1 VEEFKQKLDMQVS
14 LERCAIRE
22 WRLDDA
28 PSLTRHANN
37 RRVWLGLRDFFPHP
51 YAIENGNEF
60 LRQATAEKPTTK
72 FCIDIEDAAAGGI
85 GIRIGEDVHRH
96 VGQLGY
102 WLGEEFWGRGIMTE
116 AVSEFVNYCFKKFP
130 LHRIYAEAY
139 ANNLASARVLEK
151 AGFVLEGRLRKNVV
165 KDGKVL
171 DSLLFAK
178 TV

>member
-1 VEEFKQKLDMQVS
+1 
-14 LERCAIRE
+14 
-22 WRLDDA
+22 
-28 PSLTRHANN
+28 
-37 RRVWLGLRDFFPHP
+37 
-51 YAIENGNEF
+51 
-60 LRQATAEKPTTK
+60 
-72 FCIDIEDAAAGGI
+72 
-85 GIRIGEDVHRH
+85 
-96 VGQLGY
+96 
-102 WLGEEFWGRGIMTE
+102 MTE

-139 ANNLASARVLEK
+139 ANNLASAHVLEK

>member
-1 VEEFKQKLDMQVS
+1 MELRLK
-14 LERCAIRE
+14 RCTIRE
-22 WRLDDA
+22 YRLDDA
-28 PSLTRHANN
+28 ESLAKHANN
-37 RRVWLGLRDFFPHP
+37 RRVWLALRDLFPHP
-51 YAIENGNEF
+51 YAIENAHEF
-60 LRQATAEKPTTK
+60 LRQATTEKPTTK
-72 FCIDIEDAAAGGI
+72 FCIDLEGATAGGI
-85 GIRIGEDVHRH
+85 GIRLGEDVHRH

>member
-1 VEEFKQKLDMQVS
+1 VELRLK
-14 LERCAIRE
+14 RCTIRE
-22 WRLDDA
+22 YRPDDA
-28 PSLTRHANN
+28 ESLAKHANN
-37 RRVWLGLRDFFPHP
+37 RRVWLGLRDLFPHP
-51 YAIENGNEF
+51 YAIENAHEF
-60 LRQATAEKPTTK
+60 LRQATTEKPTTK
-72 FCIDIEDAAAGGI
+72 FCIDLEGATAGGI

-116 AVSEFVNYCFKKFP
+116 AVSEFVIYCFKKFP

-151 AGFVLEGRLRKNVV
+151 AGLVLEGRLRKNVV